1 MIREPIIETIFWG
14 TCIDRENPSVY
25 AFESAQEHAL
35 FMAGVNEAIG
45 WMEYQTL
52 EELEEADEYRERERE
67 KRQELADTVED
78 LKTNNWK
85 IEEAKS

>member
-14 TCIDRENPSVY
+14 TCIDRENPSIY

-52 EELEEADEYRERERE
+52 EEVEEADRYRESEQE
-67 KRQELADTVED
+67 KHQELQDAVEKIKD
-78 LKTNNWK
+78 NGGY
-85 IEEAKS
+85 IEELKS

>member
-35 FMAGVNEAIG
+35 FMAGINEAIG

-52 EELEEADEYRERERE
+52 EELEEADRYREFI
-67 KRQELADTVED
+67 KDKED
-78 LKTNNWK
+78 Q
-85 IEEAKS
+85 S